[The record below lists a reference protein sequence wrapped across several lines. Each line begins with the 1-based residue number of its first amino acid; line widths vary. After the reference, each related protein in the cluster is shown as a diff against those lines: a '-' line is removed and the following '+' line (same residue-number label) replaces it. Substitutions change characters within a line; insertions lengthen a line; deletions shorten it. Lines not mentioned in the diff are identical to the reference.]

1 MTVIPAPARPVP
13 EWVGRLKV
21 TQWRVVVSEWTKLRS
36 LRSTLWSLFVAVVF
50 TIGLPCVFATVT
62 AVRWSHMSLHERLDR
77 HPLEIATAG
86 VNLSQLAI
94 GVLGVLII
102 TGEYSTGMIRASF
115 GAVPKR
121 LPVLWAKIAVF
132 AAVTFALMLPSV
144 ILGFVGSQAIL
155 RNHHILEISFSH
167 PGVARTVVG
176 GAIFLTF
183 VGIFT
188 MGLGA
193 ITRNTAGGIAVFA
206 GIFFVIPPLMNILP
220 TSWNNA
226 ISEYLPSSAG
236 RDVFALTHG
245 PHDLSPGAG
254 IALFAGYTALTIGIA
269 AILLVRRDT

>member
-102 TGEYSTGMIRASF
+102 TGEYSTGMIRASLEEAF
-115 GAVPKR
+115 MDVTRDDVEFHAVRPAEPR
-121 LPVLWAKIAVF
+121 EPEEAV
-132 AAVTFALMLPSV
+132 A
-144 ILGFVGSQAIL
+144 
-155 RNHHILEISFSH
+155 
-167 PGVARTVVG
+167 
-176 GAIFLTF
+176 
-183 VGIFT
+183 
-188 MGLGA
+188 
-193 ITRNTAGGIAVFA
+193 
-206 GIFFVIPPLMNILP
+206 
-220 TSWNNA
+220 
-226 ISEYLPSSAG
+226 
-236 RDVFALTHG
+236 
-245 PHDLSPGAG
+245 
-254 IALFAGYTALTIGIA
+254 
-269 AILLVRRDT
+269 

>member
-1 MTVIPAPARPVP
+1 MTVVPVPTRPVP
-13 EWVGRLKV
+13 EWASRLKV

-36 LRSTLWSLFVAVVF
+36 LRSTLWSLFVAVLF
-50 TIGLPCVFATVT
+50 TIGLPCIFATVT

-167 PGVARTVVG
+167 SGVARTVIG
-176 GAIFLTF
+176 GAVFLTF

-226 ISEYLPSSAG
+226 ISEYLPSNAG
-236 RDVFALTHG
+236 RDVFSLTHG

-254 IALFAGYTALTIGIA
+254 IALFAGYTALVIAIA